1 MSSEPL
7 VCPKCAKP
15 HSLDERFCTNCGMPL
30 VYAGKTGAEDPIT
43 AAHAKARKIKR
54 QYSQG
59 ELVKVGWGRNQAEA
73 EMVQNML
80 LEEGIPTTL
89 RRSAGFDVA
98 DFLAAGP
105 RDILAPASGAE
116 MARALLQETGAGP
129 PDRGLGSAQASPTAQ
144 PLRLALALLLA
155 AVVAAGLIWLLVRN
169 VS

>member
-1 MSSEPL
+1 
-7 VCPKCAKP
+7 
-15 HSLDERFCTNCGMPL
+15 MPL

-43 AAHAKARKIKR
+43 AAHAKARKIKP

-73 EMVQNML
+73 EMIQNML

-89 RRSAGFDVA
+89 RRSAGFDVP

-105 RDILAPASGAE
+105 RDVLAPVSGAE
-116 MARALLQETGAGP
+116 VARALLQEAGVGP
-129 PDRGLGSAQASPTAQ
+129 PGSDLGYAQPGPTAR

-155 AVVAAGLIWLLVRN
+155 AVVAAGLILLLFRTA
-169 VS
+169 S